1 MSVTTTSGY
10 GSMTDAWA
18 HRALL
23 QRSKSRCVHN
33 LFGRAFTLPQKNTD
47 TMAFRRQENL
57 NSDPVVLSQD
67 ADPAPEQVQKFDINV
82 TVQEFGKVVLLG
94 RKVLLVVED
103 DTASETADNL
113 SQCMHTML
121 DKVTRDVWAASVP
134 RIECLNG
141 NNGSS
146 ITNLSLTDI
155 ERAVQYLDE
164 NDTEKMTPMVE
175 PSRDIGTEGV
185 EESYWVTMH
194 VDLKPDLRALNAF
207 LATTEYGR
215 RGAIL
220 QAEFGAVNES
230 RWVTSTLVKVVNDI
244 VVTPT
249 QVPVYFN
256 TFVGANAYGYV
267 GIDQVS
273 TEMILKPLGFNDY
286 LNRFQSMGFTAWF
299 NAAILDDSH
308 IVTLLSTKGIPLN

>member
-10 GSMTDAWA
+10 GSMADRWA

-23 QRSKSRCVHN
+23 QRSKPRNVHN

-47 TMAFRRQENL
+47 TMAFKRQENL
-57 NSDPVVLSQD
+57 NSDPVVLPEGQ
-67 ADPAPEQVQKFDINV
+67 DPAPEQVQKFDINV
-82 TVQEFGKVVLLG
+82 TIQEFGKVVLLS

-121 DKVTRDVWAASVP
+121 DKVTRDVWAAATPQIS
-134 RIECLNG
+134 CLNG
-141 NNGSS
+141 SNGNL
-146 ITNLSLTDI
+146 ITNLSQDDVN
-155 ERAVQYLDE
+155 RAIQYLDD
-164 NDTEKMTPMVE
+164 NDTEKMTPTVE
-175 PSRDIGTEGV
+175 GTSRFGTGPV
-185 EESYWVTMH
+185 EAGFWVTAH
-194 VDLKPDLRALNAF
+194 VNLKADIRKLDSFVP
-207 LATTEYGR
+207 TSQYGSQEPV
-215 RGAIL
+215 L
-220 QAEFGAVNES
+220 QAEFGATDEA
-230 RWVTSTLVKVVNDI
+230 RWVTSTLVKKEDIDPVV
-244 VVTPT
+244 
-249 QVPVYFN
+249 YYN

-267 GIDQVS
+267 GLDQVS

-308 IVTLLSTKGIPLN
+308 IVTLLATKG

>member
-23 QRSKSRCVHN
+23 QRSKPRCVHN

-134 RIECLNG
+134 QISCLNG
-141 NNGSS
+141 VNGNA
-146 ITNLSLTDI
+146 ITELTTSDI
-155 ERAVQYLDE
+155 ARAVQYLDD

-194 VDLKPDLRALNAF
+194 VNLKQDLRNLDTF
-207 LATTEYGR
+207 LPTSQYGR

-220 QAEFGAVNES
+220 QAEFGAVDET
-230 RWVTSTLVKVVNDI
+230 RWVTSTLVKVTSDN
-244 VVTPT
+244 P
-249 QVPVYFN
+249 PVYYN
-256 TFVGANAYGYV
+256 TFVGANAYGYI

-308 IVTLLSTKGIPLN
+308 IVTLLSTKSIPSG